1 MVVEEFALD
10 QAAHDGVTGRGEH
23 HITAV
28 GGDVHGLLVVVGQ
41 QVGDLVH
48 GLAGH
53 DDPDVLHGLDRALD
67 DGQTVAVQGHHSQ
80 LIGQDL
86 E

>member
-1 MVVEEFALD
+1 MIVEEFALD
-10 QAAHDGVTGRGEH
+10 QAAHDGVTRSHEDD
-23 HITAV
+23 IAAV
-28 GGDVHGLLVVVGQ
+28 GADVDQLFVIVGQ
-41 QVGDLVH
+41 QVRYFVH

-53 DDPDVLHGLDRALD
+53 DDPDILHGLDGALD
-67 DGQTVAVQGHHSQ
+67 DGQTVAVQRNDGH